1 MDAQNSS
8 DKVVAPAPEREDVIR
23 RLITEL
29 TSLTKEDRQLAVRKA
44 FQAVQLAQERRNR
57 AEKQWLIALRVLRR
71 VVGGPTFTIDG
82 QKYQIR
88 VRDGRPFICI
98 LDADGRSTTAAA

>member
-1 MDAQNSS
+1 MEQRNNDTTT
-8 DKVVAPAPEREDVIR
+8 VAPEREDVIH

-29 TSLTKEDRQLAVRKA
+29 TSLTKENRNLAIRKA

-57 AEKQWLIALRVLRR
+57 ADKQWLIALRVLRR
-71 VVGGPTFTIDG
+71 VVGGPTFAIDG

-88 VRDGRPFICI
+88 VRDGKPFICI
-98 LDADGRSTTAAA
+98 LDEANKASAAA

>member
-1 MDAQNSS
+1 MNAQNATASETS
-8 DKVVAPAPEREDVIR
+8 VAPEKEDVIR
-23 RLITEL
+23 KLITEL

-71 VVGGPTFTIDG
+71 VVGGPTFVIDG

-98 LDADGRSTTAAA
+98 LDEAGRSSAAA